1 MSSSDESEKA
11 KDAELAEAN
20 KKILRQASK
29 IIKMK
34 KEMKDLK
41 LQVEMWMA
49 AARDTEAELTEVN
62 EDYDKLAKLIGDN
75 ITYDDKKIQINFS
88 RRNEGGRD

>member
-49 AARDTEAELTEVN
+49 AARDTEAVLTEVN